1 MKDLVDLFLQPAP
14 LLERLRERPTW
25 LLPALVLVGLA
36 GASVY
41 LYFSQVDA
49 AWFIERSML
58 QSGEDVSEAQLE
70 AARKAAPSGAALAWS
85 ATGGVVVSTLL
96 MLLLTGLYFL
106 LAGKVSGLG
115 VSYRQGLSLAAWT
128 SLPLALGSL
137 VTLAG
142 LPGMDPRTPL
152 ESLSYTT
159 LDPLLVQLP
168 ADSAWKPL
176 ASSFTLLSVWT
187 TWLVALGWK
196 TWSRAP
202 GWTQAAIVAVLP
214 AVLIYG
220 FMAARAAVG

>member
-1 MKDLVDLFLQPAP
+1 MKDLIDIFLQPGP

-36 GASVY
+36 AATVY

-49 AWFIERSML
+49 AWFFERSVLM
-58 QSGEDVSEAQLE
+58 SGDDVSDAQLE
-70 AARKAAPSGAALAWS
+70 AARKSAPSGPLLSWS
-85 ATGGVVVSTLL
+85 ATGGVVLSTFL

-106 LAGKVSGLG
+106 LAGKLTGLG

-128 SLPLALGSL
+128 SLPLALGSV

-152 ESLSYTT
+152 ESLSFTT
-159 LDPLLVQLP
+159 VDPLLVKL
-168 ADSAWKPL
+168 ADDSPWKGL
-176 ASSFTLLSVWT
+176 ATSFTLLTVWT

-196 TWSRAP
+196 TWSRAA
-202 GWTQAAIVAVLP
+202 GWGQALVVALLP
-214 AVLIYG
+214 SVLIYG
-220 FMAARAAVG
+220 FMAGRALLG